1 MSNLREFEFSVI
13 ANNLSHA
20 RQILRDLGF
29 HVTKGFPAE
38 RDNEFIF
45 TVVV

>member
-1 MSNLREFEFSVI
+1 MPQLSYFELSVI

-29 HVTKGFPAE
+29 HVTKGLPAE
-38 RDNEFIF
+38 REKEFIF